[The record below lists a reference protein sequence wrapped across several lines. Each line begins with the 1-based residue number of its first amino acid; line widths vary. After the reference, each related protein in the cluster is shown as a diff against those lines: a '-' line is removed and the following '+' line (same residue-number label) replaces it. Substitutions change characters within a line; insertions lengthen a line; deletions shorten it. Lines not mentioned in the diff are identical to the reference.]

1 MRISELGE
9 FGLIA
14 ELVKQFGSRDDVVLG
29 PGDDTAVVRMENG
42 TLLLLTTD
50 TLIERVHFRRE
61 QISAPDVGWKALA
74 VSLSDIA
81 AMGGTPRWATVSV
94 TVPAGLEVDWCSMLC
109 QGVSECAEEYCT
121 TVVGGNVARSVSGDI
136 SIDSFIVGT
145 VDGERYV
152 ARSGAQPGDVI
163 LLTGNT
169 GLAAAGLGCLDR
181 GLAGEP
187 FAEPLVRAFT
197 RPVPRV
203 IEGRAAAAEPG
214 VTAMID
220 VSDGLL
226 GDLGHICE
234 SSGVGAEIDSSK
246 VSVSKELRDY
256 GDAAEI
262 DPLFLALA
270 GGEDYELVITCWS
283 DSAGDFAERIG
294 ATVIGTMRSGKDVTV
309 VDADGRPIEMGRTG
323 WNHMGGKDS
332 GF

>member
-9 FGLIA
+9 FGLIG
-14 ELVKQFGSRDDVVLG
+14 EMVRQFGSRDDVVLG
-29 PGDDTAVVRMENG
+29 PGDDTAVVRMEDG

-50 TLIERVHFRRE
+50 TLVERVHFRRE
-61 QISAPDVGWKALA
+61 QMSATDVGWKAIA

-94 TVPAGLEVDWCSMLC
+94 MVPARLDVDWCSMLC
-109 QGVSECAEEYCT
+109 RGVNECAEEYGT
-121 TVVGGNVARSVSGDI
+121 AVVGGNVARSLTGDI
-136 SIDSFIVGT
+136 SIDSFVVGT

-152 ARSGAQPGDVI
+152 ARNGAQPGDVV
-163 LLTGNT
+163 LVTGST
-169 GLAAAGLGCLDR
+169 GRAAAGLACLEH

-187 FAEPLVRAFT
+187 FAKPLVRAFI

-203 IEGRAAAAEPG
+203 VEGRAAAAEPA

-226 GDLGHICE
+226 SDLGHICE
-234 SSGVGAEIDSSK
+234 SSGVGAEIDSIK
-246 VSVSKELRDY
+246 MPVSKEVRDY
-256 GDAAEI
+256 SDTAEI
-262 DPLFLALA
+262 DPLTLALA
-270 GGEDYELVITCWS
+270 GGEDYELAITCRP
-283 DSAGDFAERIG
+283 DDVDEVAERIG
-294 ATVIGTMRSGKDVTV
+294 ATVIGTMRTGKAVTV
-309 VDADGRPIEMGRTG
+309 VDADGQPIEVDATG